1 MPQMVRY
8 ESEWFPEELVSS
20 MEKLLCQP
28 LEREFNK
35 AWSTNKDYTFED
47 TSYAIEMERFGAEDM
62 KLSVEKIRELY
73 PQLSKKIILAKRYQ
87 EHTF

>member
-35 AWSTNKDYTFED
+35 AWSTNKDYTYE
-47 TSYAIEMERFGAEDM
+47 TKCGKNTRALSTVVKEM
-62 KLSVEKIRELY
+62 
-73 PQLSKKIILAKRYQ
+73 
-87 EHTF
+87 